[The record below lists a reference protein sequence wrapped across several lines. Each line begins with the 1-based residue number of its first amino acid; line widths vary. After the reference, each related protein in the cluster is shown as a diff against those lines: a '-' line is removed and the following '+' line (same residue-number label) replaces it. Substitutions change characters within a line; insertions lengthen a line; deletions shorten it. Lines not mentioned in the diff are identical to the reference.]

1 MRGTIRRY
9 QSPPMMEHWIL
20 KHWDD
25 YVKMCKAED
34 KEMAKHTGHKRNSW
48 MQEKNVYYGK
58 PTKARLYPRDL
69 ATEARCQK
77 IVDLHEEGNSWQT
90 IADLVGYRIQNVAR
104 ILKQRGYE
112 HDVRP

>member
-9 QSPPMMEHWIL
+9 QEPPLIEQYIL
-20 KHWDD
+20 DNWEK
-25 YVKMCKAED
+25 YKRMCQVED
-34 KEMAKHTGHKRNSW
+34 KAMARHTGHKRNSW
-48 MQEKNVYYGK
+48 IHEKNVYHYK
-58 PTKARLYPRDL
+58 PSKARLYPRDL

-77 IVDLHEEGNSWQT
+77 IVDLHKEGNSWQT
-90 IADLVGYRIQNVAR
+90 ISDLVGYRIQNVAR